1 METLV
6 TAGYLPVR
14 GPLLVQGYLP
24 SLEFGD
30 KTDLPP
36 PEEEDCQDREGT
48 LCFIPH
54 LFSTI
59 VPSIHSPTAPKFLVK
74 YFGVNSTFV
83 SGH

>member
-36 PEEEDCQDREGT
+36 PEEEDCQDREGH
-48 LCFIPH
+48 FV
-54 LFSTI
+54 LFPICSQ
-59 VPSIHSPTAPKFLVK
+59 PLFPASILLQLLNFWSNTSA
-74 YFGVNSTFV
+74 
-83 SGH
+83 